1 MLCPYL
7 LAAPS
12 RLCLTQVYYVQQA
25 DRDGLEVTL
34 AGRQFTLSKGAF
46 MHVPPGAAFKI
57 RNLSDDRAAKMIFFI
72 VMVRARAHPEWLLLF
87 WNYLHFS
94 FAGIGL
100 ARISVFDVCGCFSC
114 LRRRCA
120 GLRRHTGSP

>member
-1 MLCPYL
+1 MIHLSL
-7 LAAPS
+7 RLSNTRPS
-12 RLCLTQVYYVQQA
+12 RCDFRFQVYYVQQA

-72 VMVRARAHPEWLLLF
+72 VMVR
-87 WNYLHFS
+87 
-94 FAGIGL
+94 
-100 ARISVFDVCGCFSC
+100 V
-114 LRRRCA
+114 
-120 GLRRHTGSP
+120 